1 MEIKFKAIIT
11 SKSVYNEPTGGKGVK
26 IELVEE
32 RELPPPVVMSRGEG
46 ADLMK
51 DVMPI
56 ISQIVQAL
64 PFTRGGK
71 ITVPRL
77 MIWLS
82 EDEWDKLEPKPD
94 IGDEVEVTITSAKVT
109 INFTR

>member
-1 MEIKFKAIIT
+1 MEIKFKAVIT
-11 SKSVYNEPTGGKGVK
+11 SKSMYNDPTGGKGVK

-32 RELPPPVVMSRGEG
+32 KELPPPVVMSRGEG
-46 ADLMK
+46 SELMR

-56 ISQIVQAL
+56 VSQIVQAL

-71 ITVPRL
+71 VTVPRL

-94 IGDEVEVTITSAKVT
+94 IGDEVEVVITSSRVSVR
-109 INFTR
+109 FQ

>member
-1 MEIKFKAIIT
+1 MEIKFKAVIT
-11 SKSVYNEPTGGKGVK
+11 SKSMYNDPTGGKGVK

-32 RELPPPVVMSRGEG
+32 KELPPPVVMSRGESSE
-46 ADLMK
+46 LMR

-56 ISQIVQAL
+56 VSQIVQAL

-71 ITVPRL
+71 VTVPRL

-94 IGDEVEVTITSAKVT
+94 IGDEVEVVITSSRVSVR
-109 INFTR
+109 FQ

>member
-1 MEIKFKAIIT
+1 MEIKFKAVIT
-11 SKSVYNEPTGGKGVK
+11 SKSVYNDPTGGRGIK

-32 RELPPPVVMSRGEG
+32 RDMPPPVVMSRGEG
-46 ADLMK
+46 VDLMK
-51 DVMPI
+51 EVMPLV
-56 ISQIVQAL
+56 SQIIQAL

-94 IGDEVEVTITSAKVT
+94 IGDEVEVRITSSKISIT
-109 INFTR
+109 FT